1 LCVDL
6 LNISDNGTHF
16 NSKKDLSSWY
26 MFEDNNF
33 DKKIKKPYIGLTD
46 QYKEFP
52 WHEMTYRES

>member
-1 LCVDL
+1 
-6 LNISDNGTHF
+6 
-16 NSKKDLSSWY
+16 
-26 MFEDNNF
+26 MF